1 MKLRGMINF
10 FSVDLQL
17 LTMYLHCKQ
26 WKGYIGLSDESATIL
41 LEVKVA
47 ASVTR
52 LEVQQH

>member
-1 MKLRGMINF
+1 MISF

-17 LTMYLHCKQ
+17 LTMHLHCKQ
-26 WKGYIGLSDESATIL
+26 WKGYIGLSDEI

-52 LEVQQH
+52 LEVQQR